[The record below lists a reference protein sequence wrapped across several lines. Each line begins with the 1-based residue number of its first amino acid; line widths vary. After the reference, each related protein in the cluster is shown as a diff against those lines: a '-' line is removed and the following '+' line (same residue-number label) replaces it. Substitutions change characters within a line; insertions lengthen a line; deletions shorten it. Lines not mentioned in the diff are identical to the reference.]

1 MKNKLI
7 ILAVS
12 LCVLTLTL
20 SLAACNNTTTTE
32 KLLERNWP
40 ENGKETFTY
49 SVTTGNSVVGTLV
62 LSVANIDGG
71 YRIER
76 NQTMTN
82 GDIITGYVNFSNM
95 SSKFAFPPLE
105 SSCTQTVAGVT
116 DTDKIVYNGGNITCY
131 HADGATISEDTAGIN
146 HEISTPYYDN
156 MQFYTIIRGA
166 DFGNKFSLSFNV
178 FVPAENGVV
187 PLTCSLGNNEN
198 LSYKLSDADAAVD
211 CQLVNIYR
219 KQSVA
224 GEPLKAYYSKS
235 NITVGGKT
243 VKQALIRF
251 IENNYT
257 YSLTDIT
264 VS

>member
-1 MKNKLI
+1 MKKTI
-7 ILAVS
+7 FILAVS
-12 LCVLTLTL
+12 LCVLILTF
-20 SLAACNNTTTTE
+20 SLAACNNTTSTE

-40 ENGKETFTY
+40 ENGTETFTY
-49 SVTTGNSVVGTLV
+49 SVTHGDSNVGTLV
-62 LSVANIDGG
+62 MSVTNIDGG

-76 NQTMTN
+76 SQTMTN
-82 GDIITGYVNFSNM
+82 GDVITGYVNFSNM

-105 SSCTQTVAGVT
+105 SSCTQTIAGVT
-116 DTDKIVYNGGNITCY
+116 STDKIVYNGGNITY
-131 HADGATISEDTAGIN
+131 FHADGATIPEETSGVN
-146 HEISTPYYDN
+146 HDISTPYYDN

-166 DFGNKFSLSFNV
+166 DFGNKFSLAFNV

-187 PLTCSLGNNEN
+187 PLTCTLGNNEN
-198 LSYKLSDADAAVD
+198 LAYKLSEADASVD

-219 KQSVA
+219 KQTVA

-235 NITVGGKT
+235 DITADGKT

-251 IENNYT
+251 IENSYT